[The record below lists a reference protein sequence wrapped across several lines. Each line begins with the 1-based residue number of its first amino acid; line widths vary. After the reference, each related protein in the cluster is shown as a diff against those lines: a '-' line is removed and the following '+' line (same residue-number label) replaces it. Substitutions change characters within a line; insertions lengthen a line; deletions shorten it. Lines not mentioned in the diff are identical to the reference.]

1 MKRSRGRTEDD
12 ELENHDGPRATFSFG
27 RERDCSINE
36 IGWRREG
43 EGGGGA
49 VSLAQPRGRGE
60 GGCWDRQTGR
70 SKCQKCFLICATLG
84 SSNNKTGNK

>member
-1 MKRSRGRTEDD
+1 MKRSRGREE
-12 ELENHDGPRATFSFG
+12 ELEKHDGPRATFSFG

-43 EGGGGA
+43 KGGGGA
-49 VSLAQPRGRGE
+49 VNLAQPRGREE
-60 GGCWDRQTGR
+60 GGCWDRETGR